1 MTLDTNIII
10 LYLNRETA
18 IVRALDEIRKQGV
31 SFILPAA
38 VEAEFLSFSSW
49 TPDQRRTMEEFLEE
63 NFVFVSLDRPLARL
77 AARIRVNTRIKFADA
92 SIAATALFTNT
103 PLVTRNVRDFKKVP
117 GLQVMTL

>member
-49 TPDQRRTMEEFLEE
+49 TPDQRRTMEEFLDE